1 MHDDFYQVYLEELEM
16 VPQCTAE
23 EEAMLIRQILNGTEA
38 GRSRLIEGNLK
49 KVLSYAKDY
58 ADRGLPMNDLVQE
71 ANMALTALAMEYEEG
86 DFQELLK
93 QKVCN
98 ALEAAVEEQKREAEI
113 EETVAARVN
122 VLQKVSQVLAEELG
136 REATVEELA
145 EKMKMTAD
153 EVKDI
158 MKTALDA
165 VNVGNAMNMDL
176 GPEDFEAEE

>member
-1 MHDDFYQVYLEELEM
+1 
-16 VPQCTAE
+16 
-23 EEAMLIRQILNGTEA
+23 
-38 GRSRLIEGNLK
+38 
-49 KVLSYAKDY
+49 
-58 ADRGLPMNDLVQE
+58 
-71 ANMALTALAMEYEEG
+71 MALTALAMEYEEG

-176 GPEDFEAEE
+176 GPEDFEGEE